1 MKQDK
6 SKTKE
11 QLISEL
17 AELRKNQQEIE
28 EALRESDERYRGVI
42 DNIGVGISLIS
53 PGMEILFL
61 NNQMKNWFP
70 DVDASKKPA
79 CYRAF
84 NNPPKDT
91 VCSYCPTF
99 KTLQDG
105 RIYEAVTDTPAG
117 VITLH
122 YKIVSSPLRDKDG
135 NIMAAIEM
143 VYNITEQTKIDIL
156 LKKERKTFFSILQKA
171 PYGVVM
177 IDKDGRYLYI
187 NDEFVNITGYTLEDI
202 PTGRTWFRKV
212 YPDTNYRKHVIAA
225 WKGDIAKKGVQIF
238 TILCRNGK
246 KKEVQFKS
254 YSLDEDSYIVML
266 SDITKQ
272 RRAERA
278 IKRAHEELE
287 NKVRERTVDLE
298 NLNKELEK
306 HIKEIETINNELKT
320 FNYSVSHDLKTP
332 VIAIEGLSQ
341 RLLDK
346 YNNILDTTRKQYLMA
361 IHKST
366 VSMREFIDDLLAFF
380 SLGRKNIELYP
391 VNIEEIIREVF
402 EQLKMLYAEHIIEL
416 HLEPLPKTYADA
428 IMIRQVVS
436 NLLSNAVKY
445 SKHRE
450 IIRVEAGGWAETEK
464 NIYYIKDNGIG
475 FPMEYADK
483 IFEVLE
489 RLHST
494 DEFEGTG
501 IGLAIVKRVINRHGG
516 EVWAESKVNNGAKF
530 YFELP
535 RIRKE
540 TYTNK

>member
-202 PTGRTWFRKV
+202 PTGRAWFRKV